1 MTEVAFVII
10 FMAVASCY
18 TVSTQRNFCL
28 VLRGVLAMSKIL
40 AAGAI
45 ALLLSGYAT
54 ASNWQTAAIE
64 NSAKKPKKTVA
75 APEIDST
82 SAGAALM
89 LLAGGLIVVFSRKTV
104 KKD

>member
-1 MTEVAFVII
+1 
-10 FMAVASCY
+10 
-18 TVSTQRNFCL
+18 
-28 VLRGVLAMSKIL
+28 MSKIL
-40 AAGAI
+40 AAGTI

-54 ASNWQTAAIE
+54 AKNGQPGKFD
-64 NSAKKPKKTVA
+64 NSSKKPKRTVA

>member
-1 MTEVAFVII
+1 
-10 FMAVASCY
+10 
-18 TVSTQRNFCL
+18 
-28 VLRGVLAMSKIL
+28 MSKIL
-40 AAGAI
+40 AAGTI

-54 ASNWQTAAIE
+54 AKQPVDFD
-64 NSAKKPKKTVA
+64 NSSKKPKKTVA

>member
-1 MTEVAFVII
+1 
-10 FMAVASCY
+10 
-18 TVSTQRNFCL
+18 
-28 VLRGVLAMSKIL
+28 MSKIV
-40 AAGAI
+40 AASTI

-54 ASNWQTAAIE
+54 ASDWKTAGIDDFAKT
-64 NSAKKPKKTVA
+64 KKPKKTVA

-82 SAGAALM
+82 SAGAALV

>member
-1 MTEVAFVII
+1 
-10 FMAVASCY
+10 
-18 TVSTQRNFCL
+18 
-28 VLRGVLAMSKIL
+28 MSKIL
-40 AAGAI
+40 AAGTI

-54 ASNWQTAAIE
+54 AKIGQRGDFD
-64 NSAKKPKKTVA
+64 NSSKKPKKTVA